1 MKIAIIGSKRS
12 DGPWTY
18 RNLNHFDSFCKQL
31 GRQLA
36 ASGHFLIV
44 PCDYD
49 KESADYFCLEGFRE
63 GCGKSLLRWAVKQS
77 EDQASQRSA
86 HKTRGES
93 SGRKTSRGHIDAAGS
108 ADSVIVIGGGNGT
121 YAAGMTAVARR
132 IPVLPISCFG
142 GAADDLRKA
151 MNLPE
156 DHVLGSGVFTGSQL
170 ETMSVV
176 AAVTAELDGH
186 PRLLVVHG
194 RSKAR
199 EEVVK
204 ILQDEFPALHEPV
217 VLERRGNAALA
228 LSRKF
233 EEEAS
238 SCTAAIVIATPDDI
252 GTTVLKGDGDPLM
265 ARETEPFAPRARE
278 NVWLEMGWL
287 WGRLGKERVLLLVES
302 GTRLPSDI
310 QETDR
315 AIYAHSPKEV
325 TKKIEKFVD
334 DLHAT
339 PTAAKAMTSQR
350 TTAPTEATSGKAVG
364 KARRRQHNG

>member
-1 MKIAIIGSKRS
+1 MKIAVIGSKRS

-18 RNLNHFDSFCKQL
+18 RNLDHFDSFCTQL

-49 KESADYFCLEGFRE
+49 KDSADYFCLKGFRE
-63 GCGKSLLRWAVKQS
+63 GCHESDLRCSVKQS
-77 EDQASQRSA
+77 EDQTSQRAA
-86 HKTRGES
+86 HKTRGEPS
-93 SGRKTSRGHIDAAGS
+93 DHRTSRGHIDAAGS
-108 ADSVIVIGGGNGT
+108 ADSVIGIGGGNGT

-156 DHVLGSGVFTGSQL
+156 DHLLSSAVFTGSEL
-170 ETMSVV
+170 KTMSVV
-176 AAVTAELDGH
+176 KAVIAELNGH
-186 PRLLVVHG
+186 PRLLIVHG

-199 EEVVK
+199 EEVAEIMQQK
-204 ILQDEFPALHEPV
+204 FPLLHEPV
-217 VLERRGNAALA
+217 ILERRGNAALA

-233 EEEAS
+233 EELAS
-238 SCTAAIVIATPDDI
+238 GCTAAIVIATPDDI

-265 ARETEPFAPRARE
+265 ASEIEPFAPRARE

-315 AIYAHSPKEV
+315 AVYTHSPREV

-334 DLHAT
+334 DLRAT
-339 PTAAKAMTSQR
+339 TTTARAMTLER
-350 TTAPTEATSGKAVG
+350 TTGPMETSSGRAV
-364 KARRRQHNG
+364 RRMRQEQHDD